1 MIFTSVTL
9 IASGA
14 SLLSS
19 LLTPFLNTFYR
30 RPRKE
35 DVTDLPSET
44 PITLIITSHGNARQL
59 DEHLPLYLTQ
69 DYPAGYEVIVVGEK
83 NDSET
88 EDILKRY
95 SGHPHLY
102 TTFIPETSRYMS
114 HKKLAITLGMKAA
127 RNEWVVITDP
137 SCKPNT
143 KHWLR
148 SMSVFFT
155 PSTNLVL
162 GYTNYGLSA
171 PDYYRFEHLYT
182 ALYIFREALK
192 RKAYRTNC
200 YNLAIR
206 KSVFLD
212 GNGFQGNLKY
222 TISEYDYLVNK
233 FSDRNTALCL
243 DEEGWLTEDTPT
255 VKQWQNKHIYLK
267 ETVSHLRRTRHH
279 FLRYRIDQFAMY
291 VNYALVAGLAIYGV
305 ISHQWAACAIAA
317 ISLVVT
323 LSLRVMI
330 GKRALRAYH
339 QPISSWKIIPYELSM
354 IWRNA
359 RNRIRY
365 ENADKYDFISHKV

>member
-1 MIFTSVTL
+1 MILTPVTM
-9 IASGA
+9 IASGVT
-14 SLLSS
+14 LLSS
-19 LLTPFLNTFYR
+19 LLTPSQNALYR
-30 RPRKE
+30 RPRRRH
-35 DVTDLPSET
+35 VTET
-44 PITLIITSHGNARQL
+44 PTELPITVIITSHGNARQL

-95 SGHPHLY
+95 SGHPILY

-143 KHWLR
+143 NHWLR
-148 SMSVFFT
+148 NMSAYFT
-155 PSTNLVL
+155 PSTHLVL

-182 ALYIFREALK
+182 AFYIFREALH

-200 YNLAIR
+200 YNVAIR
-206 KSVFLD
+206 KSVFLE

-233 FSDRNTALCL
+233 FSDRHTALCL
-243 DEEGWLTEDTPT
+243 EKEGWMTEDTPSK
-255 VKQWQNKHIYLK
+255 KQWQNKHIYLK
-267 ETVSHLRRTRHH
+267 ETVSHLRRTRRH
-279 FLRYRIDQFAMY
+279 FLRYRLDQYAMY
-291 VNYALVAGLAIYGV
+291 ANYALIAGLAVYGV
-305 ISHQWAACAIAA
+305 ITHQWIACAVATV
-317 ISLVVT
+317 SLALT
-323 LSLRVMI
+323 ICLRTMI
-330 GKRALRAYH
+330 GKRALHAYD
-339 QPISSWKIIPYELSM
+339 QPISPWKIIPYELSM
-354 IWRNA
+354 VWRNT